1 MTRTKA
7 DGNFASLIYRPLCV
21 LLLLAGLFFMIWL
34 RSSIVTLTYTLRT
47 IEERATEARKDT
59 KKLLAE
65 RAQLM
70 SVSKVTSSLQTVAQN
85 TTQNKA
91 LRTPDDRHYVT
102 AGYVTPDRTK
112 VVHVKK
118 DKGPEPYRAS
128 LTTGDKN

>member
-47 IEERATEARKDT
+47 IEERTSEARKDT
-59 KKLLAE
+59 KKLMAE

-70 SVSKVTSSLQTVAQN
+70 SVSKVTSALQTMAQN
-85 TTQNKA
+85 KTLKSSDGDM
-91 LRTPDDRHYVT
+91 RYMT
-102 AGYVTPDRTK
+102 AGYVIPDRTK

-118 DKGPEPYRAS
+118 SKGPEPYRAS